1 MASMMVTGGAGT
13 GLEGTTKTTADPVE
27 ARRAALP
34 FRAPLFFLFD
44 VPDALLDH
52 GSPSSLKS
60 AASSVSASVVAA
72 SVWMESRRPKAG
84 GERGRRAGW
93 E

>member
-1 MASMMVTGGAGT
+1 MMVREGDEET
-13 GLEGTTKTTADPVE
+13 GLDGTTTTATDPVE

-34 FRAPLFFLFD
+34 FRAPLFFLLD

-60 AASSVSASVVAA
+60 VASSVSASVVAA

-84 GERGRRAGW
+84 GERGRRAG
-93 E
+93 

>member
-1 MASMMVTGGAGT
+1 MAPMIVTGEGAET
-13 GLEGTTKTTADPVE
+13 PGLDGTTTMTDPAE
-27 ARRAALP
+27 ARRAAFP

-84 GERGRRAGW
+84 GERGRRAG
-93 E
+93 